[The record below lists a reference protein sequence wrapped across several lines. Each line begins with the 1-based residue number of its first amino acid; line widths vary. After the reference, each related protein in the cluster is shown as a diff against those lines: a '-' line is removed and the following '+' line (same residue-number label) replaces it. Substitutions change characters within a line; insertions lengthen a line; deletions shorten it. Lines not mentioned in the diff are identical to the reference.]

1 MEMSTIAGIFIT
13 IMLLVATFFA
23 ILYRNEINSK

>member
-1 MEMSTIAGIFIT
+1 MDVSTLAGIFIT
-13 IMLLVATFFA
+13 LMLLVGTFFA